1 MRRILGFAVSVLG
14 SVAVSAQAPPPQVLP
29 VPIPGG
35 DIVPPST
42 FINLFSPGDAAL
54 GLDGR
59 DAEPHGIT
67 NFKGVTAMGYTMG
80 QATDSAG
87 NAFQVV
93 TDLRVFQGDYIGAVS
108 TSGVSASARAHGTF
122 VLI

>member
-14 SVAVSAQAPPPQVLP
+14 SVAVWAQAPPPQVFP
-29 VPIPGG
+29 VPIRGG
-35 DIVPPST
+35 DVLPPL
-42 FINLFSPGDAAL
+42 INVFAPGDPAL
-54 GLDGR
+54 GFDGLN
-59 DAEPHGIT
+59 AEPYAIT
-67 NFKGVTAMGYTMG
+67 NIKGVTAMGYTMG

-93 TDLRVFQGDYIGAVS
+93 TDLRVFQGDYVGAVS